1 MSNEKPQTQQYTQQ
15 APVRPQADSLDA
27 QYKPIGISAV
37 TAALQSCHKK
47 DNGGQM
53 G

>member
-37 TAALQSCHKK
+37 TAALQPSHRKA
-47 DNGGQM
+47 DDGQM